1 MPDDIRDEAAMT
13 PFPLVIYRFFI
24 GVFVDADYPIA
35 TSLITEFTPKH
46 HRAISMG
53 MVSAAWYLGATVA
66 AVVGFAL
73 RDVDGGWRLMLGS
86 AIVPCVFLLIG
97 RCKVPESPLW
107 LKSKGRHEEAR
118 RVVFRVYG
126 ADVILEDKGEE
137 PKHKAGFAEVFS
149 KGYAARIV
157 FFGNPHV
164 VPGRSHV
171 RYLHVR
177 PADHVRLRPGRR
189 EERDLGRE
197 RLEPVLPGG
206 VPACHVLAEFHGKAA
221 ASHPVA
227 VPHGRGPVGAR
238 AVPHRAPPAMGGALL
253 FVGRL
258 PYSSEMMRFVRAETS
273 AFTCS
278 RSIPGHSPSR

>member
-13 PFPLVIYRFFI
+13 PLLLVMHRFFI
-24 GVFVDADYPIA
+24 GVFVGADYPIA

-73 RDVDGGWRLMLGS
+73 CDVDGGWRLMLGS

-126 ADVILEDKGEE
+126 ADVILVDEEEE
-137 PKHKAGFAEVFS
+137 PKHKTGFAEMFS

-157 FFGNPHV
+157 FWESSRYT
-164 VPGRSHV
+164 RSFPCTPSTRSV
-171 RYLHVR
+171 R
-177 PADHVRLRPGRR
+177 RL
-189 EERDLGRE
+189 
-197 RLEPVLPGG
+197 
-206 VPACHVLAEFHGKAA
+206 
-221 ASHPVA
+221 
-227 VPHGRGPVGAR
+227 
-238 AVPHRAPPAMGGALL
+238 
-253 FVGRL
+253 
-258 PYSSEMMRFVRAETS
+258 
-273 AFTCS
+273 
-278 RSIPGHSPSR
+278 